1 LGSCWQFGAMTKSY
15 LPSKEEH
22 TDAHGNRLPS
32 TIPQLQAAG
41 LANAVLVPKSIA
53 KKYGIAIHPEPVAQR
68 YKHTAKP
75 KFWYVL
81 YEAINPND
89 PGFSAM
95 NADVVAKQ
103 KA

>member
-1 LGSCWQFGAMTKSY
+1 MTKSY